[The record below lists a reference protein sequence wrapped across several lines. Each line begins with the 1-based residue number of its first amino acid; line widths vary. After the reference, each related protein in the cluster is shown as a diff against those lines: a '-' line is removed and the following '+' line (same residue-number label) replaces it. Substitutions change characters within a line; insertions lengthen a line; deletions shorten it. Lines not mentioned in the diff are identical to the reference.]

1 MTFMV
6 TFKVDGTPVPKGRAR
21 YARRGN
27 YISTYTP
34 EKTRTYETLIKDSA
48 IEAMGASEPLET
60 PVSLYLYIRV
70 PIPASATKK
79 RLQAISDGSEKPTKK
94 PDASNILKSVEDG
107 IKELMGKST
116 KGIAG
121 GYTISWPTR
130 SYKAQPEKTVPAKE
144 AYTIRQSTLTI
155 KEARQ

>member
-1 MTFMV
+1 MV

-27 YISTYTP
+27 FISTYTP
-34 EKTRTYETLIKDSA
+34 EKTRTYETLIKDAA

-70 PIPASATKK
+70 PIPKSCTKK
-79 RLQAISDGSEKPTKK
+79 RLEAIDNGSEKPTKK

-107 IKELMGKST
+107 MNGVVYHDDSQIINIHVTKVYSSLPGVDICVKECLD
-116 KGIAG
+116 
-121 GYTISWPTR
+121 
-130 SYKAQPEKTVPAKE
+130 
-144 AYTIRQSTLTI
+144 
-155 KEARQ
+155 

>member
-27 YISTYTP
+27 FISTYTP
-34 EKTRTYETLIKDSA
+34 EKTRTYETLIKEAA

-70 PIPASATKK
+70 PIPKSCTKK
-79 RLQAISDGSEKPTKK
+79 RLEAIDNGSEKPTKK

-107 IKELMGKST
+107 MNGVVYHDDSQIINIHVSKVYSSLPGVNICVKECLD
-116 KGIAG
+116 
-121 GYTISWPTR
+121 
-130 SYKAQPEKTVPAKE
+130 
-144 AYTIRQSTLTI
+144 
-155 KEARQ
+155 

>member
-27 YISTYTP
+27 FISTYTP
-34 EKTRTYETLIKDSA
+34 EKTRTYETLIKDAA
-48 IEAMGASEPLET
+48 IEAMGSSEPLET

-70 PIPASATKK
+70 PIPKSCTKK
-79 RLQAISDGSEKPTKK
+79 RLEAIDNGSEKPTKK

-107 IKELMGKST
+107 MNGVVYHDDSQIINLHVSKV
-116 KGIAG
+116 
-121 GYTISWPTR
+121 Y
-130 SYKAQPEKTVPAKE
+130 
-144 AYTIRQSTLTI
+144 STLPGVDI
-155 KEARQ
+155 CVKECLD

>member
-27 YISTYTP
+27 FISTYTP
-34 EKTRTYETLIKDSA
+34 EKTRTYETLIKDAA
-48 IEAMGASEPLET
+48 IEAMGSSEPLET

-70 PIPASATKK
+70 PIPKSCTKK
-79 RLQAISDGSEKPTKK
+79 RLEAISNGLEKPTKK

-107 IKELMGKST
+107 MNGVVYYDDSQIINIHVTKVYSSLPGVDICVKECLD
-116 KGIAG
+116 
-121 GYTISWPTR
+121 
-130 SYKAQPEKTVPAKE
+130 
-144 AYTIRQSTLTI
+144 
-155 KEARQ
+155 

>member
-27 YISTYTP
+27 FISTYTP
-34 EKTRTYETLIKDSA
+34 EKTRTYETLIKDAA
-48 IEAMGASEPLET
+48 IEAMGASEALQT

-79 RLQAISDGSEKPTKK
+79 RLQAIASGEEKPTKK
-94 PDASNILKSVEDG
+94 PDASNILKSVEDAMNSVVYKDDSQIVNIHITKVYSSVPG
-107 IKELMGKST
+107 VDICVKECL
-116 KGIAG
+116 
-121 GYTISWPTR
+121 
-130 SYKAQPEKTVPAKE
+130 E
-144 AYTIRQSTLTI
+144 
-155 KEARQ
+155 

>member
-27 YISTYTP
+27 FISTYTP
-34 EKTRTYETLIKDSA
+34 EKTRTYEALIKDAA

-70 PIPASATKK
+70 PIPKSCTKK
-79 RLQAISDGSEKPTKK
+79 RLEAIDNGSEKPTKK

-107 IKELMGKST
+107 MNGVVYHDDSQIINIHVTKVYSSLPGVDICVKECLD
-116 KGIAG
+116 
-121 GYTISWPTR
+121 
-130 SYKAQPEKTVPAKE
+130 
-144 AYTIRQSTLTI
+144 
-155 KEARQ
+155 